1 MNSMGSLRSITVMK
15 MTDEIDL
22 EDEAAWAQRD
32 PAIAFQTIDRHAD
45 NWAHTGVLMERW
57 ARQWVKANPEKED
70 DRS

>member
-1 MNSMGSLRSITVMK
+1 
-15 MTDEIDL
+15 MTMLPEIDL
-22 EDEAAWAQRD
+22 GDPKDWAKID
-32 PAIAFQTIDRHAD
+32 PAIAFHLIDRYAE

>member
-1 MNSMGSLRSITVMK
+1 

-32 PAIAFQTIDRHAD
+32 PAIAFQTIDREAVD
-45 NWAHTGVLMERW
+45 WAHVGVLMERW
-57 ARQWVKANPEKED
+57 ARAWVKANPEKED